1 MAEGG
6 VKTLLQAEGL
16 AVLAASVGLYQQV
29 SGDWKQFA
37 ILILL
42 PDVAFLGYLFGPRI
56 GALAYN
62 TTHAMIGPLLLAG
75 WGMASGGHTA
85 LAVSL
90 IWMAHIGFDRAI
102 GAGLKYATGFGD
114 THINHKSSRMNLAAK
129 TA

>member
-6 VKTLLQAEGL
+6 VKTLLQVEGL
-16 AVLAASVGLYQQV
+16 AVLAASVGLYQQI
-29 SGDWKQFA
+29 SGDWKLFA
-37 ILILL
+37 ILILV
-42 PDVAFLGYLFGPRI
+42 PDVTFLGYLFGPRI

-62 TTHAMIGPLLLAG
+62 TAHAMIGPLLLAG
-75 WGMASGGHTA
+75 WGMAAGQHVA

-114 THINHKSSRMNLAAK
+114 THINHKGRLK